1 MGGAAVID
9 AAKVIAAIAYADKDP
24 HKAAKR
30 LLAAASKPRYFL
42 LQSGYIL
49 VDLCVKEVHDERNAG
64 WGNYETQPRGGC
76 DSTSRCAV
84 IALLLVALTFAAT
97 AAEVRGV

>member
-24 HKAAKR
+24 HKAAER

-42 LQSGYIL
+42 LQL
-49 VDLCVKEVHDERNAG
+49 
-64 WGNYETQPRGGC
+64 
-76 DSTSRCAV
+76 STRVYTGSSA
-84 IALLLVALTFAAT
+84 
-97 AAEVRGV
+97 